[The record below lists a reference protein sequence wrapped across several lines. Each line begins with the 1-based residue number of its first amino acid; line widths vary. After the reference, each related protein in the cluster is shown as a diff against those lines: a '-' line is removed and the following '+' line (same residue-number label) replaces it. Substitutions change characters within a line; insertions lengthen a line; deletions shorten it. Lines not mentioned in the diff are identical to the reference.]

1 MKSSNEK
8 EVVSGFKGFD
18 KNMQCRGFQFEIGKT
33 FEHKGKVQAC
43 EGGFHACEYTL
54 DVFSYYSPASSRFA
68 TTEQHGDISRDSD
81 DSKIAS
87 RSIHIKAEIGIPELI
102 TAAFEFIKTRCEPAS
117 SEHTTGY
124 RSASSATG
132 DRSASSA
139 TGYSSAS
146 SATGDS
152 SASLTTGRES
162 SSEIL
167 HDPDGKPLHAIAI
180 AVGGESKARAPEGSA
195 IVLCCRNYEGHLIH
209 IRASKV
215 GENGIKPDTWYSL
228 DEDGEFVEAI

>member
-18 KNMQCRGFQFEIGKT
+18 KNMQCRG
-33 FEHKGKVQAC
+33 
-43 EGGFHACEYTL
+43 
-54 DVFSYYSPASSRFA
+54 
-68 TTEQHGDISRDSD
+68 
-81 DSKIAS
+81 
-87 RSIHIKAEIGIPELI
+87 KAEIGIPERI
-102 TAAFEFIKTRCEPAS
+102 AAAFEFIKTRCEPAS
-117 SEHTTGY
+117 SEHTTGDSY
-124 RSASSATG
+124 ASSATG
-132 DRSASSA
+132 SR
-139 TGYSSAS
+139 
-146 SATGDS
+146 

-228 DEDGEFVEAI
+228 DENGEFVEV